1 MSVAVLL
8 NLLTYSY
15 CCACN
20 PEYISGG
27 TLKARV
33 MDKKVELS
41 WDVRFKMA
49 HDIACGMVCDVYQL
63 TVVSL
68 AANRQHRDCCES
80 VVTNFTDW
88 MID

>member
-1 MSVAVLL
+1 VSVAVLL

-49 HDIACGMVCDVYQL
+49 HDIACGMVCVVPYQL
-63 TVVSL
+63 AVVLL

-80 VVTNFTDW
+80 VVTLLW
-88 MID
+88 LL